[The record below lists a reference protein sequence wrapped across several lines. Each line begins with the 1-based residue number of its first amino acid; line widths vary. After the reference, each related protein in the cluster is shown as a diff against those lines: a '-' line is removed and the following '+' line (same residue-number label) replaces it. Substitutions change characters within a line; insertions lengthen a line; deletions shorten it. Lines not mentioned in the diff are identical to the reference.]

1 MRKATSLLTIL
12 ATILFFAFTLSAPAS
27 ADPNGPGNN
36 GTVKVVN
43 NGDDPMGADDRDN
56 DPHVCQFHLYGF
68 HFDNSSSGTWQIES
82 WPPTGNRTVVASGTW
97 TADGTGQW
105 AVAGPALA
113 DGHYELDAKQ
123 TGTPGSD
130 KNKVFWVK
138 CNAATAPTESTPTP
152 ANNQVGAVATP
163 TPTPTSTP
171 ANNQVGAVATP
182 TPTPAPTVAGV
193 QTPPNNNAV
202 NGVQTPSNNNAV
214 NGVQT
219 PSNNNAVNGVQT
231 GPNNAL
237 PGGSNQQSPNNAGGG
252 VVNGV
257 QSLPSTSTAGGP
269 TIPLAALGLVM
280 MLIGGVLLR
289 RHDTQM

>member
-1 MRKATSLLTIL
+1 MRKAASLLTIL
-12 ATILFFAFTLSAPAS
+12 ATILFFAFALSAPAS

-36 GTVKVVN
+36 GTVKIVN

-56 DPHVCQFHLYGF
+56 DPHVCQFHIYGF
-68 HFDNSSSGTWQIES
+68 HFDKSSSGTWQIES

-123 TGTPGSD
+123 TGSPGGD

-138 CNAATAPTESTPTP
+138 CNAATAPSNSTPTP
-152 ANNQVGAVATP
+152 TTVTPAPAAQVGANASP
-163 TPTPTSTP
+163 SPSPS
-171 ANNQVGAVATP
+171 AVA
-182 TPTPAPTVAGV
+182 GF
-193 QTPPNNNAV
+193 QSPPNSNGV

-219 PSNNNAVNGVQT
+219 APNTSAVNGVQ
-231 GPNNAL
+231 G
-237 PGGSNQQSPNNAGGG
+237 
-252 VVNGV
+252 
-257 QSLPSTSTAGGP
+257 LPSTSTDRTPA
-269 TIPLAALGLVM
+269 IPLAAAGLALLGL
-280 MLIGGVLLR
+280 GGALLR
-289 RHDTQM
+289 KARSTS